1 MRSQI
6 RGKLFNCA
14 AANTIVQTG
23 AAGNGRR
30 TVYVAGKRGF
40 KVIRMLVRFTTLCRY
55 EPCTEEK
62 L

>member
-30 TVYVAGKRGF
+30 TVYVAGMRGF
-40 KVIRMLVRFTTLCRY
+40 KVIRMFFLFTPFRRL
-55 EPCTEEK
+55 
-62 L
+62 